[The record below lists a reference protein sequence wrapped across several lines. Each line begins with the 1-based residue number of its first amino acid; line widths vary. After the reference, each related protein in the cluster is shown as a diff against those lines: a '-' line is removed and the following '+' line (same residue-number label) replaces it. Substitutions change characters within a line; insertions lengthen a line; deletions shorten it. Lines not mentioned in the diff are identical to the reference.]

1 MAGSWIFYTTFPK
14 IPLINPEFKNIAQFA
29 PPLGFL
35 IGTIQSYI
43 FLFLT
48 TNSWSIYASALICL
62 ASGYLITGGLHIDG
76 LMDTFDGIFAGK
88 KKRLKAMK
96 DSKVGSFGVQALVF
110 ITLIQ
115 IACILK
121 IQNLIIFVLPICLF
135 WGRFSNLF
143 FIEKFK
149 YMSYKKKS
157 ISHKKFWNGFK
168 KESLISI
175 IFLLIFIAYQFV
187 SITSQAILIKF
198 LILILIGIFLSYSIP
213 NILGKKIGG
222 FNGDACGASVVL
234 VETAMLFMHAIRTVL
249 LLSGRSSKT
258 FFKNFL
264 VFIFG
269 YFFTIIKYTKSITR
283 NCEPN
288 FSIFLGIFKRIF

>member
-1 MAGSWIFYTTFPK
+1 LAGSWIFYTTFPK

-29 PPLGFL
+29 PPLGFF
-35 IGTIQSYI
+35 IGTMQSYI
-43 FLFLT
+43 FIFLRA
-48 TNSWSIYASALICL
+48 NSWSIYASALICL

-96 DSKVGSFGVQALVF
+96 DSKVGSFGVQSLVF

-115 IACILK
+115 IACLLK
-121 IQNLIIFVLPICLF
+121 IQNQIIIVLPICLF

-149 YMSYKKKS
+149 YISYKKKS
-157 ISHKKFWNGFK
+157 ISHKKFWKGFK

-175 IFLLIFIAYQFV
+175 IFLFIFIAYQLV
-187 SITSQAILIKF
+187 SITTSQAILIKF
-198 LILILIGIFLSYSIP
+198 LFLILIGIFLSYFIP
-213 NILGKKIGG
+213 TILGNKIGG

-234 VETAMLFMHAIRTVL
+234 VETGMLFTHAIL
-249 LLSGRSSKT
+249 L
-258 FFKNFL
+258 
-264 VFIFG
+264 
-269 YFFTIIKYTKSITR
+269 
-283 NCEPN
+283 
-288 FSIFLGIFKRIF
+288 

>member
-14 IPLINPEFKNIAQFA
+14 IPFINPEFKNIAQFA
-29 PPLGFL
+29 PPLGFF

-43 FLFLT
+43 FIILKA
-48 TNSWSIYASALICL
+48 NSWSIYASALICL
-62 ASGYLITGGLHIDG
+62 ASGYLITGGLHLDG

-96 DSKVGSFGVQALVF
+96 DSKVGSFGVQSLVF

-115 IACILK
+115 ISCLLK
-121 IQNLIIFVLPICLF
+121 IQTQVITVLPICLF

-175 IFLLIFIAYQFV
+175 IFVLIFIANQLV
-187 SITSQAILIKF
+187 SITSTTLLFKF
-198 LILILIGIFLSYSIP
+198 LILILIGILLSYSIP

-234 VETAMLFMHAIRTVL
+234 VETAMLFMYATL
-249 LLSGRSSKT
+249 L
-258 FFKNFL
+258 
-264 VFIFG
+264 
-269 YFFTIIKYTKSITR
+269 
-283 NCEPN
+283 
-288 FSIFLGIFKRIF
+288 

>member
-1 MAGSWIFYTTFPK
+1 LNLLYLIKKYLIRNFAGSWIFYTTFPK
-14 IPLINPEFKNIAQFA
+14 IPLISPEFKNIAQFA
-29 PPLGFL
+29 PALGFF

-43 FLFLT
+43 FIFLS

-62 ASGYLITGGLHIDG
+62 ASGYLITGGLHLDG

-96 DSKVGSFGVQALVF
+96 DSKVGSFGVQSLVF

-115 IACILK
+115 IACIIK
-121 IQNLIIFVLPICLF
+121 IQTQIIFILPICLF

-175 IFLLIFIAYQFV
+175 IFLLIFITYQLV
-187 SITSQAILIKF
+187 SITSKAIFFKF
-198 LILILIGIFLSYSIP
+198 LFLILIGIFFSYSIP
-213 NILGKKIGG
+213 CMLGNKIGG

-234 VETAMLFMHAIRTVL
+234 VETAILFMHAIL
-249 LLSGRSSKT
+249 L
-258 FFKNFL
+258 
-264 VFIFG
+264 
-269 YFFTIIKYTKSITR
+269 
-283 NCEPN
+283 
-288 FSIFLGIFKRIF
+288 

>member
-1 MAGSWIFYTTFPK
+1 LAGSWIFYTTFPK
-14 IPLINPEFKNIAQFA
+14 IPFINPEFKNIAQFA
-29 PPLGFL
+29 PPLGFF
-35 IGTIQSYI
+35 IGIIQSYI
-43 FLFLT
+43 FIVLRA
-48 TNSWSIYASALICL
+48 NSWSIYASALICL
-62 ASGYLITGGLHIDG
+62 ASGYLITGGLHLDG

-96 DSKVGSFGVQALVF
+96 DSKVGSFGVQSLVF

-115 IACILK
+115 ISCLLK
-121 IQNLIIFVLPICLF
+121 IQTQVITVLPICLF

-168 KESLISI
+168 KESLISN
-175 IFLLIFIAYQFV
+175 IFVLIFIANQLV
-187 SITSQAILIKF
+187 SITSTTLLFKF
-198 LILILIGIFLSYSIP
+198 LILILIGILLSYFIP

-234 VETAMLFMHAIRTVL
+234 VETAMLFMYAIL
-249 LLSGRSSKT
+249 L
-258 FFKNFL
+258 
-264 VFIFG
+264 
-269 YFFTIIKYTKSITR
+269 
-283 NCEPN
+283 
-288 FSIFLGIFKRIF
+288 

>member
-1 MAGSWIFYTTFPK
+1 LAGSWIFYTTFPK

-29 PPLGFL
+29 PPLGFF
-35 IGTIQSYI
+35 IGIIQSYI
-43 FLFLT
+43 FLFLR

-96 DSKVGSFGVQALVF
+96 DCKVGSLGVQALVF
-110 ITLIQ
+110 ITLIH

-135 WGRFSNLF
+135 WGRFSNLY
-143 FIEKFK
+143 FIEKFE

-175 IFLLIFIAYQFV
+175 IFLIIFISYQLV

-198 LILILIGIFLSYSIP
+198 LVLILIGIFLSYSIP
-213 NILGKKIGG
+213 NILGNKIGG

-234 VETAMLFMHAIRTVL
+234 VETAMLFMHSIL
-249 LLSGRSSKT
+249 L
-258 FFKNFL
+258 
-264 VFIFG
+264 
-269 YFFTIIKYTKSITR
+269 
-283 NCEPN
+283 
-288 FSIFLGIFKRIF
+288 

>member
-1 MAGSWIFYTTFPK
+1 M
-14 IPLINPEFKNIAQFA
+14 
-29 PPLGFL
+29 

-43 FLFLT
+43 FLFFR

-96 DSKVGSFGVQALVF
+96 DSKVGAFGVQSLVF

-115 IACILK
+115 IACIIN
-121 IQNLIIFVLPICLF
+121 IQNQIVHVLPICLF

-143 FIEKFK
+143 FIEKFQ

-175 IFLLIFIAYQFV
+175 IFLLIFIACQLV
-187 SITSQAILIKF
+187 SIVSQAILFNFI
-198 LILILIGIFLSYSIP
+198 ILILIGLFISYFIP
-213 NILGKKIGG
+213 NLLGNKIGG
-222 FNGDACGASVVL
+222 FNGDSCGASVVL
-234 VETAMLFMHAIRTVL
+234 VETAMLFMHSIL
-249 LLSGRSSKT
+249 L
-258 FFKNFL
+258 
-264 VFIFG
+264 
-269 YFFTIIKYTKSITR
+269 
-283 NCEPN
+283 
-288 FSIFLGIFKRIF
+288 

>member
-1 MAGSWIFYTTFPK
+1 LAGSWIFYTTFPK

-29 PPLGFL
+29 PPIGFL

-43 FLFLT
+43 FLFFR
-48 TNSWSIYASALICL
+48 TNSWSIYASTLICL

-96 DSKVGSFGVQALVF
+96 DSKVGSFGVQSLVF

-121 IQNLIIFVLPICLF
+121 IQSQIIIVLPICLF

-143 FIEKFK
+143 FIENFK
-149 YMSYKKKS
+149 YVCHKKKS

-175 IFLLIFIAYQFV
+175 IFLFIFIAYQLV
-187 SITSQAILIKF
+187 SITSKAILIKF
-198 LILILIGIFLSYSIP
+198 LILIFVGIFLSYSIP
-213 NILGKKIGG
+213 NILGNKIGG

-234 VETAMLFMHAIRTVL
+234 VETAILFMHSIL
-249 LLSGRSSKT
+249 L
-258 FFKNFL
+258 
-264 VFIFG
+264 
-269 YFFTIIKYTKSITR
+269 
-283 NCEPN
+283 
-288 FSIFLGIFKRIF
+288 